1 MRSLILMRHAKQ
13 AGEGPSDHERPLT
26 EAGRRDAQR
35 AGKRLAGEAPLPAYI
50 LSSTARRCQETWA
63 AVSVGLTSS
72 LVADFDSMLYNAS
85 SAELLQ
91 AIAEI
96 DEAVDTLLVLAHNPG
111 ISMLA
116 LQLASAD
123 ESSREALQLGF
134 SPATTARFNVEGP
147 WSTLSPRTATL
158 FQFDRA

>member
-1 MRSLILMRHAKQ
+1 
-13 AGEGPSDHERPLT
+13 
-26 EAGRRDAQR
+26 
-35 AGKRLAGEAPLPAYI
+35 
-50 LSSTARRCQETWA
+50 
-63 AVSVGLTSS
+63 VGLTSS